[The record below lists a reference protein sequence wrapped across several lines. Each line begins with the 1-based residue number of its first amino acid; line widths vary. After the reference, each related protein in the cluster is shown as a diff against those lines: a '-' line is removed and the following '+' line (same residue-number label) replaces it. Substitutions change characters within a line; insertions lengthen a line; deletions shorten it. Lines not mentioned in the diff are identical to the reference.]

1 MTGVDYLKDPDEIY
15 RASFAAIRDAVDLGD
30 MPEPLQPLVIR
41 LVHACGRPEIIK
53 ALRWSGDPLSA
64 AHEVLKRGAPVLVD
78 ATMVAAGIMR
88 AGLPMENEVIC
99 TIADDRAYEGAKRLA
114 TTRSS
119 AAVDLWLPSLAGA
132 VIAIGNAPTALYR
145 LLELLEQP
153 RTPHPAAIFAFPVGF
168 IGAAESKQALI
179 DANMDV
185 PYMTLSGRDGGSAFA
200 AAAINAVTRG
210 AG

>member
-1 MTGVDYLKDPDEIY
+1 MDYLKDPAEIY
-15 RASFAAIRDAVDLGD
+15 LASFAAIRDSVDLGHV
-30 MPEPLQPLVIR
+30 PEALRPLVIR
-41 LVHACGRPEIIK
+41 LVHACGRPEITD
-53 ALRWSGDPLSA
+53 ALRWSGDPVSA
-64 AHEVLKRGAPVLVD
+64 AHDALARGAPILVD

-88 AGLPMENEVIC
+88 TALPRNNEIIC
-99 TIADDRAYEGAKRLA
+99 TIADDRAYGEAQRLG

-119 AAVDLWLPSLAGA
+119 AAVDLWLPSMAGA

-145 LLELLEQP
+145 LLELLDQAQTP
-153 RTPHPAAIFAFPVGF
+153 RPAAIFAFPVGF

-179 DANMDV
+179 KANIDV
-185 PYMTLSGRDGGSAFA
+185 PYMTLTGREGGSAFA

>member
-1 MTGVDYLKDPDEIY
+1 MDYLKDPDEIY

-30 MPEPLQPLVIR
+30 VPVSLQPLVIR
-41 LVHACGRPEIIK
+41 LVHACGRPEIVK
-53 ALRWSGDPLSA
+53 ALHWSGDPVTA
-64 AHEVLKRGAPVLVD
+64 AHEALKRGAPVLVD

-88 AGLPMENEVIC
+88 AGLPNENQIIC
-99 TIADDRAYEGAKRLA
+99 TLTDDRAYAGAKRLA

-132 VIAIGNAPTALYR
+132 VIALGNAPTALFR
-145 LLELLEQP
+145 LLELLTLPQTP
-153 RTPHPAAIFAFPVGF
+153 RPAAIFAFPVGF

-179 DANMDV
+179 DARLDV
-185 PYMTLSGRDGGSAFA
+185 PYMTLAGREGGSAFA
-200 AAAINAVTRG
+200 AAAINAVLRG